1 MRAAKLKFYS
11 LIASLVLIWCGNF
24 IALKICLKE
33 MSALG
38 VTAFRVTS
46 AALILLIIYR
56 FSRRIHPLHKLR
68 MHDYVLLFKVAFMG
82 LFLNQLLF
90 INGLKYT
97 TVAHSAVIVTF
108 GPLFTLL
115 FAWMRGEEK
124 LTKKKVYG
132 MLLSIVG
139 ITVLNMDRNLR
150 LQTEHLLG
158 DFLTLC
164 GSIAFSYY
172 TVLSKNAASLYG
184 SISSTAFT
192 YFAGACLFLPFGLP
206 SILQVRWLAISWVS
220 SLSFMYVALLASVLA
235 PLIFYYALRRMSASA
250 MASLTYLQPVVTT
263 ISSALILSEKLSL
276 NFIVGGSIV
285 LSGLLLTQRPG
296 SR

>member
-1 MRAAKLKFYS
+1 MRAAQVKFYS
-11 LIASLVLIWCGNF
+11 LITGLTVIWCGNF

-33 MSALG
+33 MSAFG
-38 VTAFRVTS
+38 VTAFRVTA
-46 AALILLIIYR
+46 AALIFLVIYR
-56 FSRRIHPLHKLR
+56 FAGRTHPMARLGKQE
-68 MHDYVLLFKVAFMG
+68 YVLFFKGAFMG

-90 INGLKYT
+90 IYGLKYT

-124 LTKKKVYG
+124 LTKKKVLG
-132 MLLSIVG
+132 MILSIVG
-139 ITVLNMDRNLR
+139 VTFLNMDRNLR
-150 LQTEHLLG
+150 LQTENLLG

-164 GSIAFSYY
+164 GSVAFAYY

-192 YFAGACLFLPFGLP
+192 YFAGACLFLPFGLR
-206 SILQVRWLAISWVS
+206 SILQVRWLEISWVS
-220 SLSFMYVALLASVLA
+220 SLSFMYVAFLASVLA

-250 MASLTYLQPVVTT
+250 MASLTYLQPVITT
-263 ISSALILSEKLSL
+263 ISSVLILSEKLSL
-276 NFIVGGSIV
+276 NFVVGGGIV
-285 LSGLLLTQRPG
+285 LSGILLTQRPD